1 MSVNALRRIVIGLGV
16 LIVIALIAV
25 IWGIVDAS
33 RRAGNGEDAPV
44 AADSDADTRA
54 ATRDLDL
61 DLPPECD
68 IVSAEADGSRLV
80 IVTGGAPTSREACAR
95 TFVIDTRRDTVQ
107 LTVRP

>member
-33 RRAGNGEDAPV
+33 RRAGNGQDAAEVAAPV
-44 AADSDADTRA
+44 TGADAVTRE
-54 ATRDLDL
+54 LDL
-61 DLPPECD
+61 GLPPECE
-68 IVSAEADGSRLV
+68 IVSSRADGSRLV
-80 IVTGGAPTSREACAR
+80 VVTGGAPNSREACAR
-95 TFVIDTRRDTVQ
+95 TFVIDTRRGAVQ